1 MAELERDLRE
11 IAPLL
16 AWPREPD
23 LVPAVQGRLAAP
35 PARRRLPSRRVL
47 VVALAVLVVAVGAAF
62 AVAPARTA
70 ILRFFHIG
78 GETIERVEK
87 LPPASRRSPVAG
99 LAGPMSLAQ
108 ATKLAG
114 FQPVL
119 PPKHGKLYAKDGIIA
134 TYLGPRTVLTE
145 AGGDLAFSKKVVT
158 PGTHLEPLRVNGHDG
173 LWISGATHVVMYLDS
188 AYRMHR
194 TVVRVAG
201 NVLVWAQGRVTL
213 RIEGPLTQSQ
223 ALELASSIP

>member
-47 VVALAVLVVAVGAAF
+47 VVALAVLVAAVGAAF

-213 RIEGPLTQSQ
+213 RIEGP
-223 ALELASSIP
+223 